1 MEGTAR
7 FDLALEY
14 VINTYPHPGAMP
26 EGGDWY
32 DIKPDHR
39 PHGSSREKSNHLEL
53 TIVKPDDSRMVIKC
67 KEIQV
72 RIERRL
78 QRTILRGGEGDDM
91 EDQGSES
98 ALYLVTAKATLEQYL
113 ELIEV
118 FRGDQPRILEPFEG
132 GEIKVAFSNISY
144 NASKGEL
151 KTEIIQDIA

>member
-1 MEGTAR
+1 
-7 FDLALEY
+7 
-14 VINTYPHPGAMP
+14 MP
-26 EGGDWY
+26 EGGDWF
-32 DIKPDHR
+32 DIKPDHQ

-72 RIERRL
+72 HIERRL

-98 ALYLVTAKATLEQYL
+98 ALYSISAKATLEQYL